1 MFKSFFHHLDHFW
14 TIFFG
19 PFLKSSLNFVTIL
32 LLFYVL
38 SFFFFFDHEACEIL
52 PSQSGI
58 ELKLPAL
65 EGEVLITALPGSPTE
80 IIHFD

>member
-1 MFKSFFHHLDHFW
+1 MW
-14 TIFFG
+14 TIFKVFIE
-19 PFLKSSLNFVTIL
+19 FCYNFAS
-32 LLFYVL
+32 VL
-38 SFFFFFDHEACEIL
+38 CFEFFCFFVFFDHEACEIL